1 MTRRIVLTAAVLLVS
16 SGLTLLVS
24 TLLGM
29 SDFDAFTKAIVGFTL
44 GTVIGI
50 PMWLFIYGIWER
62 R

>member
-29 SDFDAFTKAIVGFTL
+29 SGFNAVTKVIVGFTF